1 MRKMFETVE
10 CNLQTPEDDKGSDT
24 ISDPQMFEAVECK
37 VEPHE
42 ENTGFD
48 TVPDPQMFEAVQCKA
63 EPHEDN
69 TESDTVPEPEFFE
82 GVECKV
88 EPLEDDTRSD
98 SPSEPQD
105 FVFVTVKTE
114 PSQVSTADTSLDVF
128 EVQHNMKFLF
138 LCLSYYFLHVSASAT
153 KGADSTKTGGGAASH
168 PSPALPSVT
177 GRKQKSIIHS
187 QARKIILNVAYC
199 CDLEKQK
206 KQLIFPLN
214 EPLKRAAVYT
224 GRTVESLLELRES
237 PAADAGGS
245 SPMPIPNKKR
255 VFATPSSGVTEA

>member
-1 MRKMFETVE
+1 MFETVE
-10 CNLQTPEDDKGSDT
+10 CNMQTPEDDKGSDT

-114 PSQVSTADTSLDVF
+114 PSQA
-128 EVQHNMKFLF
+128 
-138 LCLSYYFLHVSASAT
+138 SASAT

-237 PAADAGGS
+237 PAADAGGG
-245 SPMPIPNKKR
+245 SPMPVPNKKR